1 MIVMLRQYSPQRHR
15 YERIRSRDIA
25 VGTVPIGSIFRL
37 RAPNARRPRTF
48 MVEAWL
54 TRAYA
59 RCDGAGPFSYLAH
72 GAHLAQ
78 VRDLANGRRA
88 IFADHIIMHAMAD

>member
-1 MIVMLRQYSPQRHR
+1 MLRQYRPQRHR
-15 YERIRSRDIA
+15 YERIRGRDIG
-25 VGTVPIGSIFRL
+25 VGTVPIGAIFRL
-37 RAPNARRPRTF
+37 TAPHARRPRTF
-48 MVEAWL
+48 IVEAWL

-59 RCDGAGPFSYLAH
+59 RCDRTGRFSYLAH

-88 IFADHIIMHAMAD
+88 IFADRIIMHALEE

>member
-1 MIVMLRQYSPQRHR
+1 MLRQYAPQRHR
-15 YERIRSRDIA
+15 YEHIGGRDMA

-37 RAPNARRPRTF
+37 STPHARRPRTF
-48 MVEAWL
+48 IVEAWL

-59 RCDGAGPFSYLAH
+59 RCDRTGRFYYVAH

-78 VRDLANGRRA
+78 VRDLANGRQA
-88 IFADHIIMHAMAD
+88 IFADRIIMHALDEDG

>member
-1 MIVMLRQYSPQRHR
+1 MLRQYRPQRHR
-15 YERIRSRDIA
+15 YERIRGRDMA

-37 RAPNARRPRTF
+37 RARHARRPRTF
-48 MVEAWL
+48 IVEAWL

-59 RCDGAGPFSYLAH
+59 RCDPAGTFSYLAH

-78 VRDLANGRRA
+78 VRDLANGRHA
-88 IFADHIIMHAMAD
+88 IFADRIIMHALDEDG

>member
-1 MIVMLRQYSPQRHR
+1 MLRQYRPQRHR
-15 YERIRSRDIA
+15 YERIRGRDMA
-25 VGTVPIGSIFRL
+25 VGAVPIGSIFRL
-37 RAPNARRPRTF
+37 RAPHARRPLTF
-48 MVEAWL
+48 IVEAWL

-59 RCDGAGPFSYLAH
+59 RCDRTGRFSYLAH

-88 IFADHIIMHAMAD
+88 ILADRIIMHALEE

>member
-1 MIVMLRQYSPQRHR
+1 MLRQYRPQRHR
-15 YERIRSRDIA
+15 YERIRGRDIA
-25 VGTVPIGSIFRL
+25 VGTVPVGLIFRL
-37 RAPNARRPRTF
+37 QAPRSRRPRTF
-48 MVEAWL
+48 IVEAWL

-59 RCDGAGPFSYLAH
+59 RRDRTGRFSYLAY

-88 IFADHIIMHAMAD
+88 ILADRIIMHALEE

>member
-1 MIVMLRQYSPQRHR
+1 MLRQYRPQRHR
-15 YERIRSRDIA
+15 YQRIRGREIA

-48 MVEAWL
+48 IVEAWL
-54 TRAYA
+54 TRACA
-59 RCDGAGPFSYLAH
+59 RCDRAATFSYLAH

-78 VRDLANGRRA
+78 VRDLANGKRA
-88 IFADHIIMHAMAD
+88 ILADRIIMHALED